1 MNRMKIAVL
10 FLFLITK
17 FFAKDFPVC
26 KEYFYIKESQTLQ
39 KQSFLEKI
47 LKDNPNNI
55 ECMLKLS
62 SVYLR
67 TNRVSQGFD
76 LIRRAYVL
84 APDFVESQNI
94 SKILDLALKVSRLKE
109 VALKKSDKNL
119 WNELGDVYFEIG
131 IFDEASQA
139 YESSL
144 NLDENQTK
152 VGILSALC
160 YGNLDN
166 PIKAKERL
174 ASIVLKNPYNFYAN
188 YYLGKVLKNS
198 LNDELKGE
206 MYLLMADYIIKY
218 TDPEFENKNELIFL
232 ENDLKFELGTK

>member
-84 APDFVESQNI
+84 EPDFVESQNI

-144 NLDENQTK
+144 NLDENQTN

-174 ASIVLKNPYNFYAN
+174 ESIVLKDSYNFYAN